1 LIESH
6 TVPQSLLERFAYHDP
21 HTGSLRLWRY
31 AKGRPPYKKQS
42 PKSAT
47 RYGGHFS
54 DPENAEAEAE
64 IELRLAR
71 EFENP
76 VNQFVH
82 LLGDPAFIRTDERRL
97 QLTRYVTLLF
107 LRSKSRRQ
115 GTKHIQELKRQALDK
130 FLSNESQ
137 LLTVATNWNV
147 DLICRGVRM
156 SSPITKEEVAAR
168 AREYFERLPAED
180 AEQQQYM
187 VGIRNG
193 MANPDEA
200 MYRGDWNILTT
211 TPDRPFIISDSPV
224 VTWQRD
230 SAATIYHGGGFQR
243 PNVEVLLPVSSTS
256 CLHVLPAV
264 ARAQPVIVPTVDEVN
279 IAQAAFAYRYCF
291 AAIYTPEIDALVQR
305 YISTARIGENVFTVW
320 HRNYDNAIYDILM
333 NGGRWVEP
341 PRR

>member
-21 HTGSLRLWRY
+21 YTDSLRLWRY
-31 AKGRPPYKKQS
+31 AKDRPPYKKQS

-54 DPENAEAEAE
+54 DPENAAAEAE
-64 IELRLAR
+64 IEQRLAQ
-71 EFENP
+71 EFETP

-82 LLGDPAFIRTDERRL
+82 LLGDPGFIRTDERRL

-115 GTKHIQELKRQALDK
+115 GTKHIQDVKHRALDR

-137 LLTVATNWNV
+137 LLTVATNWNI
-147 DLICRGVRM
+147 DLICRGLPI
-156 SSPITKEEVAAR
+156 SSPITKEDVAAK
-168 AREYFERLPAED
+168 AREYFERLADND

-187 VGIRNG
+187 VGIQIG
-193 MANPDEA
+193 MANLDEP
-200 MYRGDWNILTT
+200 MYQGDWNLLTT
-211 TPDRPFIISDSPV
+211 TSDRPFIVSDSPV

-230 SAATIYHGGGFQR
+230 ATGTIYHGGGFHR
-243 PNVEVLLPVSSTS
+243 PNVEILLPVSPTS
-256 CLHVLPAV
+256 CLHILPAV
-264 ARAQPVIVPTVDEVN
+264 ERTQPVIVPTVDQVN
-279 IAQAAFAYRYCF
+279 IAQVAFAYRDCF
-291 AAIYTPEIDALVQR
+291 ANIYAPEIDALVQQ

-320 HRNYDNAIYDILM
+320 HRNYDNMIYDILM
-333 NGGRWVEP
+333 NRGRWVEP
-341 PRR
+341 PSR